1 MRRLP
6 LSDRKAE
13 LRKLLG
19 KTNGGLQFVA
29 HAEIEGEEAFATACE
44 AGLEGIV
51 SKRLTAPYK
60 SGPVQ
65 VVDQGAQSEVVGLF
79 ADLDGSF

>member
-44 AGLEGIV
+44 AGLEGTV
-51 SKRLTAPYK
+51 SKRLTAPYQ
-60 SGPVQ
+60 SGPSKSWIKVRNPKSSAYLRII
-65 VVDQGAQSEVVGLF
+65 D
-79 ADLDGSF
+79 DSF